1 MKPPKK
7 GSAAVYVMIGLGI
20 VCMVVVAAAAYMII
34 EWDEAGAGAKA
45 ARMHQR

>member
-7 GSAAVYVMIGLGI
+7 GSAAVYVMIVLGI
-20 VCMVVVAAAAYMII
+20 LCMVVIAGAAYMII

-45 ARMHQR
+45 AKMHQR